1 MISCIDPRNHAT
13 IGPGHQPTDPPQF
26 HIILESNQ
34 GSRCRDDDRNI
45 PEMIHKNHFLGELLD
60 CTFNGFTASPILA
73 IKKTTGKSVA
83 LQLKYFLVENL
94 CPNGGK
100 KTQSARRGFEVRRP
114 CVVVKYLKGFLSMIT

>member
-26 HIILESNQ
+26 YIILESNQ
-34 GSRCRDDDRNI
+34 GSRCRDDDRII

-73 IKKTTGKSVA
+73 IKKNDREICCTATQVLSGRKSLSKRRLKKHKAHVEA
-83 LQLKYFLVENL
+83 LKFDALA
-94 CPNGGK
+94 
-100 KTQSARRGFEVRRP
+100 S
-114 CVVVKYLKGFLSMIT
+114 S